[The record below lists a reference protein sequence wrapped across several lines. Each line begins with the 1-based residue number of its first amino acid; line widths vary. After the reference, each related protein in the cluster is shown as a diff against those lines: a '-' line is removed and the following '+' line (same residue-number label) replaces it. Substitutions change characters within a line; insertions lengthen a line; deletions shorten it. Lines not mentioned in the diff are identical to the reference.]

1 MAFSKGPHAGQ
12 ITSTDVARAAGVSRA
27 TVSFVLNGTP
37 TARISEETRTRVLAA
52 ADELGYVPH
61 AAARSLRAGRTD
73 LIVLPAAVSA
83 AGRLFSDWV
92 DEMETALGERGYTVV
107 LHGNRSPDPVTA
119 ARAWAQLRP
128 AAVLAMAP
136 TGLTA
141 EAVQVLAQAGTTA
154 VLTIA
159 PEPVPGV
166 LTLLGDQTDIG
177 RIAAEHLIARGRR
190 RIGVLMPTE
199 RGLSAFAEPRLAGVR
214 QVAAEHGAAVTPL
227 PMPYGG
233 DAAAALAVLCR
244 ELGLD
249 AVFGYNDEYA
259 ALLCAA
265 LSDHGVDV
273 PGRIAVVG
281 ADDLLLA
288 QIVRP
293 QLTSVRYRLPGADV
307 IAEAVAGLINHGT
320 AEPLPPLWFEL
331 VPRQSS

>member
-1 MAFSKGPHAGQ
+1 MAFSKGPAAQ
-12 ITSTDVARAAGVSRA
+12 TTSADVARAAGVSRA
-27 TVSFVLNGTP
+27 TVSFVLNGKP
-37 TARISEETRTRVLAA
+37 TARISQETRARVLAA

-61 AAARSLRAGRTD
+61 AAARSLRAGRSD
-73 LIVLPAAVSA
+73 LVLLPAAVSA

-92 DEMETALGERGYTVV
+92 DELETVLGERGYTVV

-136 TGLTA
+136 TGLTP

-154 VLTIA
+154 VLA
-159 PEPVPGV
+159 MGPEPMPGV
-166 LTLLGDQTDIG
+166 FTLFGDQSEIG
-177 RIAAEHLIARGRR
+177 QVAAEHLVARGRR

-199 RGLSAFAEPRLAGVR
+199 RGLSAFAEPRLAGVQR
-214 QVAAEHGAAVTPL
+214 VAAEHGATVTPL

-233 DAAAALAVLCR
+233 EAASALAVLCR

-265 LSDHGVDV
+265 LNDHGVEV
-273 PGRIAVVG
+273 PGQISVVG

-293 QLTSVRYRLPGADV
+293 QLTSVRYRLPGAGL
-307 IAEAVAGLINHGT
+307 IAEAADSLINKGT
-320 AEPLPPLWFEL
+320 AQPLPRIWFEL
-331 VPRQSS
+331 APRQSS